1 MAHRTATKNLITM
14 KQPQKLLLDW
24 IAEVCS
30 SEEVKWLEEEE
41 KKFRSQ
47 GNERDLVLAFS
58 KVPRKI
64 TRKDLNIGPEET
76 FKAQTLK
83 KNWHPENLDSEQA
96 ARILLLL
103 SFASEKPEEFS
114 GTVEKLLET
123 ADLNE
128 QITIYSALPLF
139 PNPERF
145 LQIAYSGTRSNAT
158 SVFDTITL
166 ENPYPYEHFS
176 EEAYNRLVL
185 KAAFMERPFWKIVG
199 IPERANPVLAELLL
213 DLVSERWSAG
223 REFNPLVWRLIT
235 PALTENRFREFK
247 TRAKQMDP
255 INEEAVVLAY
265 EQHKNSSTPD
275 SRKWEE
281 LLEKWETQKHT

>member
-281 LLEKWETQKHT
+281 LLEKWETQIHT

>member
-114 GTVEKLLET
+114 GPVEKLLET

-281 LLEKWETQKHT
+281 LLEKWETQIHT

>member
-1 MAHRTATKNLITM
+1 M

>member
-1 MAHRTATKNLITM
+1 M
-14 KQPQKLLLDW
+14 KQAQKLLLDW

-30 SEEVKWLEEEE
+30 PEEVKWLEEEE
-41 KKFRSQ
+41 KKLRSQ

-96 ARILLLL
+96 SRILLLL
-103 SFASEKPEEFS
+103 SFASERPEELS
-114 GTVEKLLET
+114 GTVENLLET

-128 QITIYSALPLF
+128 QLAIYSALPLF
-139 PNPERF
+139 PYPEKF
-145 LQIAYSGTRSNAT
+145 LQIAYDGTRSNAT
-158 SVFDTITL
+158 SVFDTIAL
-166 ENPYPYEHFS
+166 DNPYPYEHFS

-199 IPERANPVLAELLL
+199 IPERTNPVLAELLL

-223 REFNPLVWRLIT
+223 REVNPFVWRLIT
-235 PALTENRFREFK
+235 PALTEDRFREFK
-247 TRAKQMDP
+247 TRAKQMGAV
-255 INEEAVVLAY
+255 NEEAVALSY
-265 EQHKNSSTPD
+265 EQHQNSSTPD
-275 SRKWEE
+275 SRKWED
-281 LLEKWETQKHT
+281 LHKKWETQIHT

>member
-1 MAHRTATKNLITM
+1 LAHRTATKNLITM

-281 LLEKWETQKHT
+281 LLEKWETQIHT

>member
-1 MAHRTATKNLITM
+1 M

-281 LLEKWETQKHT
+281 LLEKWETQIHT

>member
-96 ARILLLL
+96 ALEEIGKGKEVHQIDQDKMKESIL
-103 SFASEKPEEFS
+103 F
-114 GTVEKLLET
+114 
-123 ADLNE
+123 
-128 QITIYSALPLF
+128 
-139 PNPERF
+139 
-145 LQIAYSGTRSNAT
+145 
-158 SVFDTITL
+158 
-166 ENPYPYEHFS
+166 
-176 EEAYNRLVL
+176 
-185 KAAFMERPFWKIVG
+185 
-199 IPERANPVLAELLL
+199 
-213 DLVSERWSAG
+213 
-223 REFNPLVWRLIT
+223 
-235 PALTENRFREFK
+235 
-247 TRAKQMDP
+247 
-255 INEEAVVLAY
+255 
-265 EQHKNSSTPD
+265 
-275 SRKWEE
+275 
-281 LLEKWETQKHT
+281 LEKEDQKIRAS